1 MKGFLLMDKIKQ
13 IELFI
18 RKLNINQK
26 IKIIG
31 SQRTHWLDILSIS
44 SIKQINILLQKQTK
58 TY

>member
-1 MKGFLLMDKIKQ
+1 MDKIKQ

>member
-26 IKIIG
+26 IKIIDHCKN
-31 SQRTHWLDILSIS
+31 QYSIRHLWTCQEKWT
-44 SIKQINILLQKQTK
+44 IKVTF
-58 TY
+58 Y